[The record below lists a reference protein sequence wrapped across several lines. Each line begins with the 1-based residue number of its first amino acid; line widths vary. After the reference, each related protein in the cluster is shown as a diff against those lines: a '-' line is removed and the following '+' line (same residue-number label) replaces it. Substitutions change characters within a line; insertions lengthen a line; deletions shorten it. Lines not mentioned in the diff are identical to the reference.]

1 MELTGCWLALTLLL
15 VPGLGQVGSQEDVG
29 PGRPAATTSA
39 LSLPARRDANATALR
54 TVSGSPVSPEPP
66 SSTSSRSEP
75 SDPGSST
82 ARRSA
87 TSGRPRGQRGQRRQ
101 RGRRQRGQRRRGQR
115 RRGPG
120 GSRGPSRPLGG
131 DSSGSSDSPGSS
143 SSSDPSTSSDSSDS
157 TAADSPSA
165 PAAADSSGAAG
176 DTTGRGRQGRR
187 RPGGSDRGRRHRGE
201 HSDDLGLWIDPDQI
215 EQFSGYRIQIPIII
229 KGQLLSHI
237 MDPNFE
243 RYLPMIPAEV
253 GYVNFTWSSG
263 RRRYNYSF
271 YELASDD
278 TTVLMPPIV
287 SINRSGRVPKKARM
301 FSIVL
306 PCVGNVSG
314 VVFFTVGLDVMTR
327 RRGRRVRGMPLRL
340 RLKKECRISH
350 GPDPECDK
358 RCGNGGFCSA
368 DGQCQCPLG
377 YMGKYC
383 NMALCYPQCMNG
395 GTCVKPGK
403 CECQLGY
410 QGPHCEGG
418 ICHERCLNGGK
429 CIQKDTCHCK
439 RGYYGPRC
447 QYSKCL
453 VPCQNGGRCR
463 GVNRCRCRSGYSGDH
478 CEVVAR
484 QPCRRCRHGQCVG
497 SRCECDRG
505 WFGRR
510 CNKRKRGR
518 KGRWRKG
525 RRRHRPRTRS

>member
-1 MELTGCWLALTLLL
+1 MRCVRADPMELTGCWLALMLLL
-15 VPGLGQVGSQEDVG
+15 VPGLGQVGSQQDAG
-29 PGRPAATTSA
+29 PGRPAATASA
-39 LSLPARRDANATALR
+39 HSPPARRDANATALR
-54 TVSGSPVSPEPP
+54 TVSGSPPSPEPP

-87 TSGRPRGQRGQRRQ
+87 TSGRPRGQR
-101 RGRRQRGQRRRGQR
+101 
-115 RRGPG
+115 
-120 GSRGPSRPLGG
+120 
-131 DSSGSSDSPGSS
+131 
-143 SSSDPSTSSDSSDS
+143 
-157 TAADSPSA
+157 
-165 PAAADSSGAAG
+165 AAADPSGAAG

-418 ICHERCLNGGK
+418 
-429 CIQKDTCHCK
+429 
-439 RGYYGPRC
+439 
-447 QYSKCL
+447 KCL